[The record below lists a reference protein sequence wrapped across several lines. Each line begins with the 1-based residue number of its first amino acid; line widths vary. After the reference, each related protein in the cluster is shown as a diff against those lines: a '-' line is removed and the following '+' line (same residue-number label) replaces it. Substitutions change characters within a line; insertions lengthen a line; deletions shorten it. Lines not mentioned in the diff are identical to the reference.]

1 MSSNSEGQIK
11 GFSGA
16 DSESSIGKVGT
27 DAKDMVDEELTR
39 DMVDEEL
46 TRVGARGGGLERVSG

>member
-1 MSSNSEGQIK
+1 MLCVRRRLLSSNSEGQIK

-27 DAKDMVDEELTR
+27 DAR

-46 TRVGARGGGLERVSG
+46 TRVGARGGGRERVSG

>member
-11 GFSGA
+11 DLSGA
-16 DSESSIGKVGT
+16 ESESSNGKVGT
-27 DAKDMVDEELTR
+27 DAR

-46 TRVGARGGGLERVSG
+46 TRVDTRGGGRERVSG